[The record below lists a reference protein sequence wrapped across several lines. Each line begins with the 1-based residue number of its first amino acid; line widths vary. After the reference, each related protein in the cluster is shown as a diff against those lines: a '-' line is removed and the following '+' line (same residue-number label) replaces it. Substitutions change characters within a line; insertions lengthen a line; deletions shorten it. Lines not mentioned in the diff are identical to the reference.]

1 MSDDQDQPNLV
12 ADRSITPW
20 ATLKVPGAS
29 ESYFRLGYRNRNE
42 ESPYLDLCNPHA
54 PDKADGVFFGTD
66 GDFVQV
72 VKRSAVTRILDGNY
86 YVYVQDDETIAN
98 LATTDAATSTGA
110 NRSYRAYFRLGKP
123 ESPLENMLGG
133 TVAVADVRALVG
145 EFLPFALSSN
155 ETQENC
161 KKLLTQA
168 VTGEDTHLVTV
179 TSVLGPSDTTEPL
192 VKADYQRAARTAL
205 ETKARYA
212 DRRALDHVLLAFDET
227 AGGDPA
233 EKADAKSWAEG
244 VLRRQ
249 VPFHLRNAYLLEE
262 PAGSRAKLVA
272 YAKDGSQPG
281 RQGAAR
287 RAIAFVAETR
297 ATGVATGG
305 TATDMPSGLMVNRTP
320 QEALAWVVTAKEQA
334 TSHLKELDK
343 LSGELLDR
351 YTLGNGV
358 ALFSDRGIALN
369 TPAQLTVTVGG
380 DSRTV
385 FGPTFSRVY
394 SVDDA
399 TIEKI
404 KSGEIANLADV
415 TDKKLVTATRIDR
428 DGLIPGAKGKAAN
441 WRTTSIS
448 RAKTLNVT
456 MNDTGTLSASS
467 STTATFGTRFTSG
480 MSASFDSSVGFA
492 AKASLSYAYDYFKTA
507 ATHDTKAGKSIKIDR
522 KAKLAGGEVKI
533 SNTDVLQKP
542 VNITRKTWTNAVHGM
557 LAVSLLLQAS
567 YTAYLLGST
576 FNPKETND
584 DETIK
589 ERMVAAEKVYV
600 ALTMLQTIGLIG
612 SGVMFI
618 IELLAEKAE
627 AAKDVAAP
635 FQAANV
641 TVNSA
646 GIKLQVGTSYIEI
659 TATGI
664 KLNGTTLSHNSPLT
678 LVAPVPVPS
687 PASPVNVASAVS
699 FAASLADGA
708 DDFMFFGS

>member
-1 MSDDQDQPNLV
+1 MSDDQNQPNLSTTL
-12 ADRSITPW
+12 AITPW

-42 ESPYLDLCNPHA
+42 ESRYLDLCIPHA

-66 GDFVQV
+66 GDLVQV
-72 VKRSAVTRILDGNY
+72 VKRSAVTRVLDGNY

-98 LATTDAATSTGA
+98 LATTNAAVSTGD

-145 EFLPFALSSN
+145 EFLPTARSTN
-155 ETQENC
+155 ESQENC
-161 KKLLTQA
+161 AKLLTQA
-168 VTGEDTHLVTV
+168 VTGADSHLVTV
-179 TSVLGPSDTTEPL
+179 TAADKDVGLET
-192 VKADYQRAARTAL
+192 ADYQRAARTAL

-212 DRRALDHVLLAFDET
+212 DRRALDHILLAFDEK
-227 AGGDPA
+227 AGGNDT
-233 EKADAKSWAEG
+233 EKAAAKSWATG
-244 VLRRQ
+244 VLGRQ
-249 VPFHLRNAYLLEE
+249 VPFLLRNAYLLEE
-262 PAGSRAKLVA
+262 PAGSRAKLVT
-272 YAKDGSQPG
+272 YAKDGSEPG

-305 TATDMPSGLMVNRTP
+305 TATDMPSALMENRTP
-320 QEALAWVVTAKEQA
+320 QQALAWVVAAKEQA

-385 FGPTFSRVY
+385 FGPTFSLVY

-404 KSGEIANLADV
+404 KSGEISNLADV
-415 TDKKLVTATRIDR
+415 TDKRIVTATRVDR
-428 DGLIPGAKGKAAN
+428 DGLIPGAAN

-456 MNDTGTLSASS
+456 MNDTGALSASS

-480 MSASFDSSVGFA
+480 MSASFDASAGFA
-492 AKASLSYAYDYFKTA
+492 AKASVSYAYDYFKTA
-507 ATHDTKAGKSIKIDR
+507 SKLDIKAGKSIKVER
-522 KAKLAGGEVKI
+522 KAKLDGGEVKI

-542 VNITRKTWTNAVHGM
+542 VNVTRKTWTNVVQGM
-557 LAVSLLLQAS
+557 LAASVLLQAS

-576 FNPKETND
+576 FNPNAEND

-589 ERMVAAEKVYV
+589 ARMVAAEKVYI
-600 ALTMLQTIGLIG
+600 ALTMLQAIGLIG
-612 SGVMFI
+612 SIAIFI
-618 IELLAEKAE
+618 IELLIEKAE
-627 AAKDVAAP
+627 AAKDVVAP
-635 FQAANV
+635 FSAANV

-646 GIKLQVGTSYIEI
+646 GIKLQAGSNYVEI

-664 KLNGTTLSHNSPLT
+664 KINGTTLNFNSPLT
-678 LVAPVPVPS
+678 LMAPVPVPS

-699 FAASLADGA
+699 LAGA
-708 DDFMFFGS
+708 LVEEVFD

>member
-1 MSDDQDQPNLV
+1 MSDDQNQPNLSTTL
-12 ADRSITPW
+12 AITPW

-42 ESPYLDLCNPHA
+42 ESRYLDLCIPHA

-66 GDFVQV
+66 GDLVQV
-72 VKRSAVTRILDGNY
+72 VKRSAVTRVLDGNY

-98 LATTDAATSTGA
+98 LATTDATAD

-123 ESPLENMLGG
+123 ESPLEGVLGG
-133 TVAVADVRALVG
+133 TVAVEDRRLLVG
-145 EFLPFALSSN
+145 EFLPTARSTN
-155 ETQENC
+155 ESQENC
-161 KKLLTQA
+161 AKLLTQA
-168 VTGEDTHLVTV
+168 VTGADSHLVTV
-179 TSVLGPSDTTEPL
+179 TAADKDVGL

-212 DRRALDHVLLAFDET
+212 DRRALDHVLLAFDEK
-227 AGGDPA
+227 AGGDPT
-233 EKADAKSWAEG
+233 EKADAKSWANG
-244 VLRRQ
+244 VLGRQ
-249 VPFHLRNAYLLEE
+249 VPFLLRNAYLLEE
-262 PAGSRAKLVA
+262 PAGSRAKLFT

-305 TATDMPSGLMVNRTP
+305 TATDMPSALMENRTP
-320 QEALAWVVTAKEQA
+320 QQALAWVVAAKEQA

-385 FGPTFSRVY
+385 FGPTFSLVY
-394 SVDDA
+394 GVDDA

-404 KSGEIANLADV
+404 KSGEISNLADV
-415 TDKKLVTATRIDR
+415 HDKRIVTATRVDR
-428 DGLIPGAKGKAAN
+428 DGLIPGAAN

-456 MNDTGTLSASS
+456 MNDTGALSASS

-480 MSASFDSSVGFA
+480 MSASFDTSVGFSS
-492 AKASLSYAYDYFKTA
+492 KASFGLAHDY
-507 ATHDTKAGKSIKIDR
+507 GKSASKSDTS
-522 KAKLAGGEVKI
+522 AGRTNAVDKEQNLTAGQLKFTYKEPLTLPATLV
-533 SNTDVLQKP
+533 
-542 VNITRKTWTNAVHGM
+542 RKTWGNVLNGM
-557 LAVSLLLQAS
+557 LAASIALQAS

-576 FNPKETND
+576 FNPNEKND

-589 ERMVAAEKVYV
+589 ARMVAAEKVYL
-600 ALTMLQTIGLIG
+600 ALTVLQAIGLVGGIALFL
-612 SGVMFI
+612 VEMFTKKTAGAVNLFMPTQVPNI
-618 IELLAEKAE
+618 
-627 AAKDVAAP
+627 
-635 FQAANV
+635 
-641 TVNSA
+641 TVNAS
-646 GIKLQVGTSYIEI
+646 GIKLQAGSNFIVVTKF
-659 TATGI
+659 GI
-664 KLNGTTLSHNSPLT
+664 VLNGILIENGGLTMNSPLIKPST
-678 LVAPVPVPS
+678 LSAIQVEES
-687 PASPVNVASAVS
+687 VNFFGA
-699 FAASLADGA
+699 LADL
-708 DDFMFFGS
+708 